1 MAASLA
7 AVAGAAIAGE
17 SPRASKMPPS
27 AAGAENPRT
36 PMPKP
41 PKAAKG
47 TECVEPVADM
57 RRNHM
62 IYLEHERDETVHKG
76 IRGRKHS
83 LKGCVECHA
92 VPDAAVA
99 GESPRSSKTPP
110 SAAGGVRTVAPF
122 CAECHRYAAVAID
135 CFGCHALTPESQAT
149 LAPGKPP

>member
-1 MAASLA
+1 MAGKSGAFVRILIA
-7 AVAGAAIAGE
+7 AALVAAAGLAVAAD
-17 SPRASKMPPS
+17 
-27 AAGAENPRT
+27 NPRT

-62 IYLEHERDETVHKG
+62 IYLGHERDETVHKG

-92 VPDAAVA
+92 VPDPAAKGAV
-99 GESPRSSKTPP
+99 T
-110 SAAGGVRTVAPF
+110 VRPF
-122 CAECHRYAAVAID
+122 CVECHRYAAVRID
-135 CFGCHALTPESQAT
+135 CFGCHARAPESRAAAAPPMS
-149 LAPGKPP
+149 APGKSP